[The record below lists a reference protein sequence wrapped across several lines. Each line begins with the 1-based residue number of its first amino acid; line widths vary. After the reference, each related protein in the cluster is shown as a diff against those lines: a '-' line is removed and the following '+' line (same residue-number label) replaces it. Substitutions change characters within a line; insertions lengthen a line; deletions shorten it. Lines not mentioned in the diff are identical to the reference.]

1 MTRLTLTLALFL
13 LATTAHAEV
22 PWTVD
27 DGTGTGGHVP
37 NPECTPATCDGSPF
51 LPPEPVRPTPGTD
64 DSSDRDPMPLTT
76 QKHYG
81 FCCRVDGVVRFH
93 TAWLRDPA
101 TAHAQCDARPTKPD
115 CDEATAAQVRNAD
128 KAAK

>member
-1 MTRLTLTLALFL
+1 MRKLTLALFL
-13 LATTAHAEV
+13 FATTAHAEV

-37 NPECTPATCDGSPF
+37 NPECTRATCDGSPF
-51 LPPEPVRPTPGTD
+51 LPPDPAPAPANTASDSDPV
-64 DSSDRDPMPLTT
+64 PLTT
-76 QKHYG
+76 EQHYG
-81 FCCRVDGVVRFH
+81 FCCRVDGGPRYH
-93 TAWLRDPA
+93 TAWLRDPE

-115 CDEATAAQVRNAD
+115 CDEATARQVRNAD